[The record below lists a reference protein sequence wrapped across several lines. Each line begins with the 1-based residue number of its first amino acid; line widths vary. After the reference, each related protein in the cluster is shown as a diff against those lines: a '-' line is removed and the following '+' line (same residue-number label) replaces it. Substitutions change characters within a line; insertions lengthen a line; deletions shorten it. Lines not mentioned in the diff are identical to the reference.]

1 MLFELFRSLWG
12 TKMMYQKWYL
22 AILIA
27 LLPLVAQGGWVDPNG
42 KLIPDTESMRSV
54 DDFGV

>member
-1 MLFELFRSLWG
+1 
-12 TKMMYQKWYL
+12 MMYQKWYL